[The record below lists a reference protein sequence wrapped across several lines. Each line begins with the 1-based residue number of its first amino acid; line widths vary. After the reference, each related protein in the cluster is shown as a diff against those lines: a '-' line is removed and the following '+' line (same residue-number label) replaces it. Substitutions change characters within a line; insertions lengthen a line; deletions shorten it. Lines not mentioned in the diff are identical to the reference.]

1 MKFSKIYIENKA
13 TSYPLTGEIVDRLSG
28 VDTEYITHYKDV
40 FDAAGQ
46 DFSAQKA
53 APAVILAVNGGRRI
67 YPGARP
73 CQDFGHEHFYYTSQV
88 KNCLYDCEYCF
99 LRGMYPSGNIVIFV
113 NIEDYFADIDALL
126 REHPVYLSV
135 SYDTDL
141 CGLEGLTGLL
151 GKWFEYAAKRD
162 DLLIELRTKCG
173 SDSVIR
179 SIINYSNIDQSSS
192 AIFAANPGMVSE
204 SAGCEAAYGPNLDS
218 AGEPVN
224 AGSIKNNLILAV
236 TMSPDAFIKRFEHGT
251 SGLAARVALAEK
263 ALNAG
268 IRTRLCFDPVFPVK
282 DFERI
287 YGDMID
293 TVFASSVMK
302 NVEDVSVGSFR
313 ISSGYLKR
321 MRRTQLSPLT
331 AYPYEIKD
339 GMAGF
344 DDETLKYMYGF
355 LENRLGKYMSAEKIY
370 FPTLN

>member
-1 MKFSKIYIENKA
+1 MNFSKIYIENKA
-13 TSYPLTGEIVDRLSG
+13 SSYPLTGEIVDRLSG
-28 VDTEYITHYKDV
+28 VETEYITHYKDV

-53 APAVILAVNGGRRI
+53 SPAIILAVNEGRRI

-126 REHPVYLSV
+126 KEHPVYLSV

-179 SIINYSNIDQSSS
+179 NIVKYSNSDQSGS
-192 AIFAANPGMVSE
+192 ALSAENTGMASE
-204 SAGCEAAYGPNLDS
+204 SARCEAAYGPNLDS

-224 AGSIKNNLILAV
+224 AGNIKNNLVLAV
-236 TMSPDAFIKRFEHGT
+236 TLSPDAFIRRFEHGT
-251 SGLAARVALAEK
+251 GSFDARLALAKK
-263 ALNAG
+263 ALAAG

-282 DFERI
+282 DFENV
-287 YGDMID
+287 YGSMVDE
-293 TVFASSVMK
+293 VFSDPAMRG
-302 NVEDVSVGSFR
+302 VEDVSVGSFR

-321 MRRTQLSPLT
+321 MRRTALSPLT
-331 AYPYEIKD
+331 AYPYEIKN

-344 DDETLKYMYGF
+344 DDETLGNMYRFMKNKLSGF
-355 LENRLGKYMSAEKIY
+355 IKPDIIFFS
-370 FPTLN
+370 